1 MLDMNQIRKGKIILF
16 ESEPFVVVSAQFLR
30 KQQRRPVM
38 KTILKHVRTGKTKEH
53 SYQQSDKIE
62 EANIE
67 SRSAQYLYAT
77 GDKFTFMDM
86 TTYEQMDLDASIV
99 GEAAPYL
106 LEGTD
111 AGIVYFEGK
120 PMSVELPIKIDRKI
134 IEAPPGVKGDTS
146 ANVTKEAKIEGGLT
160 IRVPLFIN
168 EGDLVKIDTRTGEY
182 LERA

>member
-16 ESEPFVVVSAQFLR
+16 EGEPFVVVSAQFLR

-53 SYQQSDKIE
+53 SYQQADRVD

-67 SRSAQYLYAT
+67 RRDAQYLYAS
-77 GDKFTFMDM
+77 GSAFAFMDM
-86 TTYEQMDLDASIV
+86 TTYEQMELDAAII
-99 GEAAPYL
+99 GDAAAYL
-106 LEGTD
+106 LEGTNV
-111 AGIVYFEGK
+111 GIVYFEGK

-168 EGDLVKIDTRTGEY
+168 EGDLVTIDTRTGEY